1 MNWCYRLTSPTSAAF
16 PVLPPAHPPVV
27 IQSYIRDL
35 AETTMLSTAAR
46 CGHTEQLTT
55 FISYLA
61 HFRLRLP
68 NQHHQRKNLR
78 AVIGIT

>member
-1 MNWCYRLTSPTSAAF
+1 MNWCYWLTSPTLPLAYQ
-16 PVLPPAHPPVV
+16 PLRCHVLPPAHPPVV

-35 AETTMLSTAAR
+35 TETTMLSTTAR
-46 CGHTEQLTT
+46 CSHTEQLTT

-68 NQHHQRKNLR
+68 N
-78 AVIGIT
+78 